1 MRTLGRVIGAVSL
14 IVPTLVL
21 AEASAITGRFVGS
34 GRACS
39 GTLNL
44 SEKTISWQ
52 TTFSQCKAAP
62 YQVIEQTNE
71 GNRMRLTVQ
80 VNVKASRCLYSIV
93 SLSHHGTAA
102 DTGWEVTGY
111 GKKESYEA
119 DKASGY
125 QSRAPD
131 IMSCYLVREPA
142 RR

>member
-1 MRTLGRVIGAVSL
+1 MR
-14 IVPTLVL
+14 
-21 AEASAITGRFVGS
+21 
-34 GRACS
+34 
-39 GTLNL
+39 
-44 SEKTISWQ
+44 SENGPQQIAHEEVTQDGKPLY
-52 TTFSQCKAAP
+52 AP

-71 GNRMRLTVQ
+71 DNRMRLTVQ
-80 VNVKASRCLYSIV
+80 VNAKAGSCLYSIV
-93 SLSHHGTAA
+93 SLSHHGTAP

-111 GKKESYEA
+111 GKKETYEA